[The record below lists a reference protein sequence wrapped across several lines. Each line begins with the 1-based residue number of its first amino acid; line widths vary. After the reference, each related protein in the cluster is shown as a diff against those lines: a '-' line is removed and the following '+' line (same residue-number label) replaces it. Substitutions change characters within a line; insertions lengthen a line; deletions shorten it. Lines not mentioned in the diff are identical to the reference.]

1 MINEDIERVKEAK
14 KQINIVKEENSGKIK
29 GLATHLN
36 LELKGFIE
44 LIKEKGKKE
53 AERDESEEKS

>member
-1 MINEDIERVKEAK
+1 MMDDDIERVKEAK
-14 KQINIVKEENSGKIK
+14 KQINIVKERNSGKIK

-44 LIKEKGKKE
+44 FMKEKGKKE
-53 AERDESEEKS
+53 DD